1 MMIFRYNTKLHKKM
15 YKIDTRLTVKLSKEV
30 GIQRRWSSSYAA
42 FNLFP
47 MSTWIHW
54 FQITRRS
61 SSAKTSRSAQRVEQA
76 PLDRFVTSLDSSPR
90 QNSSVLAGW
99 KFWHLQMLKIAVA
112 QFMSQKM
119 LECFT
124 CCTLK
129 IIKSSWPGQY
139 LWAKKEKYCG
149 WGKGASTGALPTGR
163 NRCSSFFEVRSHSV
177 WARI

>member
-1 MMIFRYNTKLHKKM
+1 MIFSGTTPSCTRRCTKLTLAWQWSWVKRYSKKLILLLCCI
-15 YKIDTRLTVKLSKEV
+15 KFVPNVCLKTLL
-30 GIQRRWSSSYAA
+30 
-42 FNLFP
+42 
-47 MSTWIHW
+47 
-54 FQITRRS
+54 FQIARRS

-76 PLDRFVTSLDSSPR
+76 LLDRFVTSLDSSPR

-99 KFWHLQMLKIAVA
+99 KFWHLQMLKIWVA
-112 QFMSQKM
+112 QFMSQEM

-129 IIKSSWPGQY
+129 TIKSSWPGQY
-139 LWAKKEKYCG
+139 LWAKKEKCCG

-177 WARI
+177 CARI